1 MEKEN
6 SRLFVPKAYLTTGF
20 RRIYHLVLSFTKQD
34 VWFSNTA
41 ENSLVVIYKTFL
53 TVWKHLSP
61 APSLYILPTYAD
73 ILSLC

>member
-6 SRLFVPKAYLTTGF
+6 SRLIVPKAYLTTGF

-41 ENSLVVIYKTFL
+41 ANSLNK
-53 TVWKHLSP
+53 
-61 APSLYILPTYAD
+61 
-73 ILSLC
+73 

>member
-6 SRLFVPKAYLTTGF
+6 SRLFVPKAYLTAGF

-41 ENSLVVIYKTFL
+41 ANSLVVIYKTFL
-53 TVWKHLSP
+53 TV
-61 APSLYILPTYAD
+61 
-73 ILSLC
+73 

>member
-34 VWFSNTA
+34 VWFST
-41 ENSLVVIYKTFL
+41 LRQI
-53 TVWKHLSP
+53 HLIS
-61 APSLYILPTYAD
+61 SYL
-73 ILSLC
+73 